1 MTNPKIINYFNE
13 HTDIEPETAF
23 LFFIELLEKFGNN
36 ISEKI
41 NASTNTQILSNILEL
56 KQKNQMIYDNLNRIN
71 TDITNSLFI
80 KMIEIKKEYIEDI
93 KSIISLNT
101 NEKILS
107 ILEKNN
113 SLLIDK
119 VTILLNDVVPKT
131 NQTLYNHIDENIR
144 MFQKTIT
151 DDTTVILKTLNNN
164 VDIKE
169 YFNIFEQKFSNMLQN
184 ILSPQDKLYSDLND
198 FLSKYRLNSTY
209 KGQYSENH
217 LFILLNQMFP
227 SGEVINTTSQKASGD
242 FMLKRENKP
251 NIIFENKDYES
262 NVYIE
267 EIRKFIRDIETQN
280 SHGIFLSQ
288 KSGIASRTNY
298 QIEFHKGNILVFVHN
313 VEYSKDKIQ
322 IAIDIIDNL
331 SLKLKECSFDE
342 NDSNNISKEL
352 LEDINKEYQN
362 FANQKD
368 ILIGIIKESNKKFL
382 SQLEEFKFPS
392 LDKYLSNKFA
402 STVNVTRLNNQYKCE
417 ICNNFTAN
425 TLKSLSAHKR
435 AHNINKQINSE
446 TASNIVNQIIKQN
459 KFYKNEIKL
468 STDAVDTPSTTDSSE
483 KNDIIKNTINPFRY
497 CDII

>member
-1 MTNPKIINYFNE
+1 
-13 HTDIEPETAF
+13 
-23 LFFIELLEKFGNN
+23 
-36 ISEKI
+36 
-41 NASTNTQILSNILEL
+41 
-56 KQKNQMIYDNLNRIN
+56 MIYDSINKLN

-80 KMIEIKKEYIEDI
+80 KMIEIKKEYMEDV

-119 VTILLNDVVPKT
+119 VNILLNDVVPKT

-144 MFQKTIT
+144 IFQKTIT
-151 DDTTVILKTLNNN
+151 DDTGVILKTLNNN
-164 VDIKE
+164 IDIKE
-169 YFNIFEQKFSNMLQN
+169 YFNIFEQKFTNMLQN

-209 KGQYSENH
+209 KGQYSENQ
-217 LFILLNQMFP
+217 LFIILNHMFP
-227 SGEVINTTSQKASGD
+227 SGEIINTTSQKASGD
-242 FMLKRENKP
+242 FLLKRENKP

-280 SHGIFLSQ
+280 THGIFLSQ
-288 KSGIASRTNY
+288 RSGIASRTNY
-298 QIEFHKGNILVFVHN
+298 QIEFHQGNILVFVHN

-352 LEDINKEYQN
+352 LDDINKEYQN

-368 ILIGIIKESNKKFL
+368 ILIGIIKESNKKYL

-402 STVNVTRLNNQYKCE
+402 STANVTRLNNQYKCE

-435 AHNINKQINSE
+435 AHNSNKQ
-446 TASNIVNQIIKQN
+446 SNIEVATIIANRIIEN
-459 KFYKNEIKL
+459 KSKKNENEL
-468 STDAVDTPSTTDSSE
+468 SSDIPSNSIIDS
-483 KNDIIKNTINPFRY
+483 NGKNTIVKKTK
-497 CDII
+497 